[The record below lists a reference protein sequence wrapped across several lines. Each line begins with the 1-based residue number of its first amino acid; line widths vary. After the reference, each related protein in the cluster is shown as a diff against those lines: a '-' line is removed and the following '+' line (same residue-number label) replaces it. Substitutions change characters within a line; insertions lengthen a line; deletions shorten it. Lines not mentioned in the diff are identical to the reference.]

1 MKLAIATVFAAASAE
16 KKVKNI
22 LFQRYNKFCPNR
34 SFSSC
39 DRPILTLEMFT
50 NNASN

>member
-22 LFQRYNKFCPNR
+22 SFNTITISAKLFIFILR
-34 SFSSC
+34 SKNFNLGGF
-39 DRPILTLEMFT
+39 DE
-50 NNASN
+50 